1 MASRA
6 RLLAYWKGLERLLKV
21 FRPIYYLVFAA
32 IVIAPAY
39 ECMRVGQVSLFGA
52 VMCYVSW
59 LYRHPVYLA
68 LLVSLN
74 VVVSILSREAA
85 GLMRRYA
92 ALLSGELVLYD
103 KVNMRKFLS
112 RYGLSASR
120 SVEEIEG
127 IIKYI
132 EETYDISVNI
142 EPEENTIRV
151 RRAG

>member
-1 MASRA
+1 VASRA
-6 RLLAYWKGLERLLKV
+6 RLLAYWKGLEQLLKV
-21 FRPIYYLVFAA
+21 FRPVYYLVFAA
-32 IVIAPAY
+32 VVGTPAY
-39 ECMRVGQVSLFGA
+39 VCVKAGQVSLFGA
-52 VMCYVSW
+52 VTCYVSW

-68 LLVSLN
+68 VLVSLN
-74 VVVSILSREAA
+74 VVISILSWEAA
-85 GLMRRYA
+85 GLMKRYA

-132 EETYDISVNI
+132 EETYGISVNI